1 MLIPISKDS
10 NGIQE
15 WGMVELQ
22 GDLETA
28 VEKSGAHIGNITFTK
43 VLCIVALA
51 TCHLTC
57 GSSTGKRAGLGDR
70 Q

>member
-1 MLIPISKDS
+1 MLGGCRPRSPFKKTFAGYGQPQAMLIPISKDP

-43 VLCIVALA
+43 VL
-51 TCHLTC
+51 
-57 GSSTGKRAGLGDR
+57 
-70 Q
+70 